1 MTEAV
6 ITSGVRTPMG
16 KGRKGTLRTVRPD
29 DLGALV
35 IREVVKRAKG
45 LKPEDVGDVLMG
57 CAIPEGEQGMNVARI
72 ASLKAGLPSTVP
84 AATINRFCSSGLQ
97 TIAMAVDEI
106 RSGRTDVVVA
116 GGTESMSRVAM
127 FPRSYANPL
136 FAEAWPDVYLGM
148 GLTAENLA
156 RKYGISR
163 EDSDRFSLE
172 SHQKALRA
180 MADGKFAGEIVPVPV
195 ESRKPGPGGKTVKE
209 TVPLSADECPRADT
223 TMEGLSKLKP
233 VFALKGTVTAGN
245 ASQVSDGAAAVVV
258 MSEARA
264 RELGLKPLARL
275 VSFAVAG
282 VPPEIMGIGP
292 VAAVPKALKQAGLTL
307 DQIDLIELNEAFAVQ
322 ALSVIRELGL
332 PREKV
337 NVNGG
342 AVALGHPLGATG
354 ARLTVTA
361 MAELERR
368 KARYALITM
377 CVGGGMGAAGVIE
390 RIAG

>member
-6 ITSGVRTPMG
+6 IISGVRTPMG

-35 IREVVKRAKG
+35 IREAVRRAKG

-72 ASLKAGLPSTVP
+72 SSLKAGLPSTVP

-106 RSGRTDVVVA
+106 RSGRADVVVA

-127 FPRSYANPL
+127 FPRSYPNPG
-136 FAEAWPDVYLGM
+136 FAEDWPDVYLGM

-163 EDSDRFSLE
+163 EDSHRFSLE

-180 MADGKFAGEIVPVPV
+180 MSEGKFAGEIVPVPV
-195 ESRKPGPGGKTVKE
+195 ESHRPGPGGKTVTE
-209 TVPLSADECPRADT
+209 TVPLSLDECPRADT
-223 TMEGLSKLKP
+223 TLEGLAKLKP

-245 ASQVSDGAAAVVV
+245 ASQMSDGAAAVVV

-307 DQIDLIELNEAFAVQ
+307 DQMDLIELNEAFAVQ
-322 ALSVIRELGL
+322 ALSVIKELCL

-342 AVALGHPLGATG
+342 AVALGHAIGSSGSRVLTTLINALRARGLKKGVAT
-354 ARLTVTA
+354 LC
-361 MAELERR
+361 L
-368 KARYALITM
+368 
-377 CVGGGMGAAGVIE
+377 GGGNGVALAIE
-390 RIAG
+390 VL